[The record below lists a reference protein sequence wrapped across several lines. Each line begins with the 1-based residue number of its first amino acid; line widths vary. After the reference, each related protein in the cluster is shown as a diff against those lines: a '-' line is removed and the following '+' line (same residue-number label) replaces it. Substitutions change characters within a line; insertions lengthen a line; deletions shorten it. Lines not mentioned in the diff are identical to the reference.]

1 MNSRTTKNGQMKEV
15 NEKALR
21 YGDFFALFLGTFNFI
36 LYLCK
41 QKKE

>member
-21 YGDFFALFLGTFNFI
+21 YGVFLPFFLVAS
-36 LYLCK
+36 K
-41 QKKE
+41 

>member
-21 YGDFFALFLGTFNFI
+21 YGDFFVLFLGGFKTNC
-36 LYLCK
+36 YLCAIA
-41 QKKE
+41 